1 MKDEV
6 KAFLNKCQIIF
17 EESKYLNGLEI
28 PRDILLSKTRYEKVK
43 PDIENLKKMGFSSS
57 TLTALQKNAI
67 EQQKWPLLNLV
78 RQILKAS
85 NYNMIPIRRA
95 DGRTKVG
102 KKKYKRFFKI
112 NKLKDIEEAT

>member
-1 MKDEV
+1 MKDEL

-17 EESKYLNGLEI
+17 EETTYLNGLEI

-57 TLTALQKNAI
+57 TLTALQKNAT

-85 NYNMIPIRRA
+85 NYNI
-95 DGRTKVG
+95 
-102 KKKYKRFFKI
+102 
-112 NKLKDIEEAT
+112 